1 MMEMIDKDL
10 SEPYSIFTYRFF
22 LVNWPNLCICAYRR
36 RPRGKRKGRAGAA
49 AATAAAAD
57 DDGDEDN
64 DDKDGDCAEDV
75 DGDAT
80 KGTKA
85 SGIGEGDVDGSGDNT
100 VDQYN
105 NKSDSATVSVESKA
119 LGDSQ
124 GDASSGG
131 DGSNNSKNC
140 VSGSNVG
147 SSGSGS
153 DRWDEDPTY
162 PHAGKDLVGVI
173 ICKAEDEADRHQ
185 QMAFR
190 GYIAMLAVSKDHR
203 KKGIGSTLVKIA
215 VERMRLLGCEEVF
228 LETEV
233 TNISSLSLY
242 HRLGFCREERMK
254 KYYLNGVDAF
264 RLKFW
269 FN

>member
-1 MMEMIDKDL
+1 MEMIDKDL

-36 RPRGKRKGRAGAA
+36 RSRGKRKERAGAAA
-49 AATAAAAD
+49 AATAAAD
-57 DDGDEDN
+57 DDDDN
-64 DDKDGDCAEDV
+64 DNDGDCAEVV
-75 DGDAT
+75 DEHVT

-85 SGIGEGDVDGSGDNT
+85 CGIGEGDVDGSGDNT
-100 VDQYN
+100 VDHN
-105 NKSDSATVSVESKA
+105 NKNKSDGATVSVESKA

-131 DGSNNSKNC
+131 GSNNKSKNG
-140 VSGSNVG
+140 VSGVNVG

-153 DRWDEDPTY
+153 DRWDKDPTY

-185 QMAFR
+185 RMAYR

-233 TNISSLSLY
+233 TNASSLSLY

-264 RLKFW
+264 RLKRW
-269 FN
+269 FK